1 MWIKTVDFANFALR
15 RSGMA
20 DLSGATAMEYA
31 LIGTGIGVALI
42 ATMFAIGDEMSE
54 MFQMIQT
61 TFAASTN

>member
-1 MWIKTVDFANFALR
+1 
-15 RSGMA
+15 MA

-42 ATMFAIGDEMSE
+42 ATMFAIGDEMTE